1 MAFPR
6 KLLNHEEELV
16 LDLRPHWIYLAGA
29 TALLVVA
36 VVVGLLVPFVWKP
49 SGGPGKAA
57 DIAALVLLVLALGYF
72 ASRYSR
78 WTTTMFVLTSD
89 RILTRRGVLSK
100 QGTEIPL
107 DRINTVFF
115 HQSVFERLVG
125 AGDLSVESAGE
136 RGTESFTDI
145 RKPAVV
151 QREIYVQME
160 QNENRKYDR
169 GAAPAAPSA
178 ALSVAEQLEKLHT
191 LLQQGALTQAQF
203 DAEKAKLL
211 GA

>member
-169 GAAPAAPSA
+169 GAAPAGPA
-178 ALSVAEQLEKLHT
+178 ASLTVAEQLEKLHT

-203 DAEKAKLL
+203 EAEKAKLL